1 MDVYLIAINI
11 LLNLIIIISNVKNV
25 ENILLIVQC
34 VRVKVFVQNVFHVIF
49 KISIFKIFYLYKI
62 LNYKIY

>member
-25 ENILLIVQC
+25 ETILLIAQH
-34 VRVKVFVQNVFHVIF
+34 VRAKVYVHNVFHVIQF
-49 KISIFKIFYLYKI
+49 LRFFTHIKFLKF
-62 LNYKIY
+62 